1 MLNVLVTGGAGHIGA
16 HCCKQLHLQG
26 YHPITID
33 NLIYGHREFVKWG
46 DFYRGDIGNPA
57 HLQDCLKKYHIDAV
71 MHFAAYAYVG
81 ESIEVPLKYYTNNVF
96 NTIQLLNSLL
106 EHRIRYFIFSSSCA
120 TYGNPESIPIDENH
134 GQNPINPYG
143 RTKRMIEEILKDI
156 GATGDLVF
164 TSLRYFNAA
173 GADPEGWIGEDH
185 NPETHLIPLV
195 LDVAANKR
203 KVINIFG
210 TDYKTP
216 DGTCIRD
223 YIHVADLARAHVLA
237 LEKLIND
244 NNSCAFNLG
253 QGKGYSVLEVIDK
266 AEEVTG
272 NKIKTVNSGRR
283 PGDPPVLVASNEQAI
298 RQLVWKPEFSDLDDI
313 IETAWKWHKKL
324 YD

>member
-1 MLNVLVTGGAGHIGA
+1 MLNVLVTGGAGYIGA

-46 DFYRGDIGNPA
+46 DFYEGNVGNPL
-57 HLQDCLKKYHIDAV
+57 HLAECLKIYHIDAV

-81 ESIEVPLKYYTNNVF
+81 ESVEDPLKYYTNNVF
-96 NTIQLLNSLL
+96 NTIALSNSLL
-106 EHRIRYFIFSSSCA
+106 EHQIRYFIFSSSCA
-120 TYGNPESIPIDENH
+120 TYGNPEAIPIDENH
-134 GQNPINPYG
+134 RRNPINPYG
-143 RTKRMIEEILKDI
+143 RTKRMIEEILEDLD
-156 GATGDLVF
+156 AAGDLAF

-173 GADPEGWIGEDH
+173 GADPECQIGEDH

-203 KVINIFG
+203 ESIDIFG
-210 TDYKTP
+210 TDYQTP

-223 YIHVADLARAHVLA
+223 YIHVTDLARAHVLA

-244 NNSCAFNLG
+244 NRSCVYNLG

-266 AEEVTG
+266 AREVTG
-272 NKIKTVNSGRR
+272 KKIKTVKSERR
-283 PGDPPVLVASNEQAI
+283 PGDPPELVASNGKAI
-298 RQLVWKPEFSDLDDI
+298 RQLGWQPEFSNLDDI
-313 IETAWKWHKKL
+313 IETAWRWHKKR